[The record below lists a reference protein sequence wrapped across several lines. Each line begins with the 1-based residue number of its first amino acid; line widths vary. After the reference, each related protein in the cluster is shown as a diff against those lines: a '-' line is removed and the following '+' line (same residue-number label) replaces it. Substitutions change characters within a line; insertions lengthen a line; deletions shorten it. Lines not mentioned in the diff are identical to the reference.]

1 LLPIPTGT
9 SRRPQGR
16 WQIHG
21 LGLPD
26 DALRRVDR
34 DNAIGLIQGIG

>member
-1 LLPIPTGT
+1 VTRTGRAKLPG
-9 SRRPQGR
+9 QGR

-26 DALRRVDR
+26 DVLERVYR
-34 DNAIGLIQGIG
+34 LNAERLIPAPQV